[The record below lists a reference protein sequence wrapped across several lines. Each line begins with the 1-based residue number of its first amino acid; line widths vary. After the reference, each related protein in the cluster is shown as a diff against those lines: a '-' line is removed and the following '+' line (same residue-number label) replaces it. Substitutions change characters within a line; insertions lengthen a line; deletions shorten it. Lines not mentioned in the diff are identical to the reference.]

1 MRAGGLA
8 IRGVILAGMLTGI
21 IDLGCA
27 SAMAE
32 SIGSMD
38 SRRNTAVNIVNDE
51 VTQNSESKESKDSKD
66 KKKNK
71 RRGHVAGGKITGI
84 YDKVVAATGDYPILL
99 SEIEQKL
106 TTGPLVL
113 LSSYPASEQDT
124 PYKRALHDAINFS
137 LLAMKAEILE
147 IEVTDEDVDK
157 QIARILASQKAT
169 KADLE
174 IFLQSQNLT
183 IEDYEE
189 DLADQILIQKVQA
202 RVIAPGTRLSDQR
215 VREEYQKRFNSS
227 PEDVSLTLVQV
238 TLIDSAMDPALL
250 SPKEAITEVY
260 HKVKSRKLSYED
272 LRADSRLQLSAERQV
287 FASDL
292 AGNIA
297 SVLAATGVG
306 EISSPVKLSGEW
318 NLMLV
323 VAKTEALKP
332 HFVEQQPKLL
342 HELRM
347 KDMERSLVSWLA
359 AERKNHKIVIS
370 SGDSQNSTKNIE
382 N

>member
-8 IRGVILAGMLTGI
+8 VIVMM
-21 IDLGCA
+21 GCA
-27 SAMAE
+27 QAMAE
-32 SIGSMD
+32 PGSIDNRPAAVSEAVSVINEINQD
-38 SRRNTAVNIVNDE
+38 SIN
-51 VTQNSESKESKDSKD
+51 KESKANKNSKD
-66 KKKNK
+66 NKKKNQNGSE
-71 RRGHVAGGKITGI
+71 RLASGKITGI
-84 YDKVVAATGDYPILL
+84 HDKVVAATGDYPILL

-106 TTGPLVL
+106 ATGPLVL

-124 PYKRALHDAINFS
+124 AYKRALHDAINFS
-137 LLAMKAEILE
+137 LLALKAETLE
-147 IEVTDEDVDK
+147 IEVTDEDVDQ

-174 IFLQSQNLT
+174 IFLSSQNLT
-183 IEDYEE
+183 IEDYEA

-202 RVIAPGTRLSDQR
+202 RVIAPGARLSDQR

-238 TLIDSAMDPALL
+238 TLRDPALL
-250 SPKEAITEVY
+250 LPKEAITEVY
-260 HKVKSRKLSYED
+260 HKVKSRKLSYEE
-272 LRADSRLQLSAERQV
+272 LKADSRLQLSAQRQV

-297 SVLAATGVG
+297 GVLAATGVG
-306 EISSPVKLSGEW
+306 ELSSPVELSGEW
-318 NLMLV
+318 NLMFV
-323 VAKTEALKP
+323 VAKTEAPKP

-347 KDMERSLVSWLA
+347 KDMKKSLVNWLA
-359 AERKNHKIVIS
+359 EERKNHKIVIS
-370 SGDSQNSTKNIE
+370 SGDSENSVKNAK